1 MSTIKTLL
9 ITPPLTQLNTPYP
22 ATAYLKGFLRE
33 KNISADQ
40 VDLGLELV
48 LKIFSVDGL
57 TAIFDQAEE
66 VIEEANDNAQRIFM
80 LQDDYLETIHP
91 VIQFLQNKD
100 NTLAHS
106 ICQDSFLPRASRF
119 KHVQNVDWTFGT
131 MGINDKARYLA
142 TLYLEDLGDF
152 IIETI
157 TEDFGFSR
165 YAERIAMSATSFTP
179 IDDALHE
186 PMHLLDEWLLEILD
200 KKLQNSQPDLV
211 AFTVPF
217 PGNLYG
223 GLKCGKYIKEN
234 YPEINIAMGG
244 GYPNTELR
252 SLQDPRVFQ
261 YLDFI
266 TLDDGEGPLLNL
278 LKYLEGKISSKQLQ
292 RTYMLNEEGDVHFID
307 QKVQDVIT
315 HSEVGTPDYSD
326 LLLDQYLSVIDVAN
340 PMHRLWNDGRWN
352 KLTVAHGCYWKKCTF
367 CDISLDYIGRYDPAP
382 AKMIVDRIEQIV
394 NETGQTGFHF
404 VDEAAPPLAL
414 RDIAIEIIRRGTK
427 ITWWGNIRFEK
438 TFTPDLCTLLAASG
452 CVAVSGGIE
461 VASDRL
467 LELMKKGVTIK
478 QAAQVTKAFS
488 AAGIM
493 VHAYL
498 MYGFPTQN
506 TQETIDSLEVV
517 RQLFANHCLQSGFW
531 HRFAMTA
538 HAPVGLNPDDYKVEQ
553 EEFKFEGFAWNDIP
567 HKDPTGAN
575 HERFG
580 EGLRT
585 SIFNYMHGLELDL
598 PVQQWFDFSTSSTTL
613 SPTLIEEALTENTK
627 SDDQLVK
634 HSVLWLGKSPMVEI
648 DEEDQWGKLIFI
660 NKKED
665 LEIETSDIL
674 ADWVAGMMDSFSIY
688 SDDPY
693 SKIETIKED
702 FENETGL
709 DFSELIESEL
719 WQILRENGLLI
730 VRI

>member
-1 MSTIKTLL
+1 MSSIKTLL
-9 ITPPLTQLNTPYP
+9 VTPPLTQLNTPYP

-33 KNISADQ
+33 KNIPAYQ

-48 LKIFSVDGL
+48 LKIFSTEGL
-57 TAIFDQAEE
+57 TALFDAAEE
-66 VIEEANDNAQRIFM
+66 VIEDCSDNVQRIFM
-80 LQDDYLETIHP
+80 LQDDYLETIDP

-106 ICQDSFLPRASRF
+106 ICQDNFLPRAARF
-119 KHVQNVDWTFGT
+119 NQVQNVDWTFGT
-131 MGINDKARYLA
+131 MGLNDKARYLA
-142 TLYLEDLGDF
+142 TLFLEDIGDF
-152 IIETI
+152 IIEAI

-165 YAERIAMSATSFTP
+165 YAERIAMSATNFAP
-179 IDDALHE
+179 IDEVLQQPSHI
-186 PMHLLDEWLLEILD
+186 LDEWLLDILNQKIED
-200 KKLQNSQPDLV
+200 IQPDLI
-211 AFTVPF
+211 ALTVPF

-223 GLKCGKYIKEN
+223 ALKCGKFIKEN
-234 YPEINIAMGG
+234 YPDITVAMGG

-252 SLQDPRVFQ
+252 SLQDPKVFQ

-278 LKYLEGKISSKQLQ
+278 MKHLEGEIPANRLQ
-292 RTYMLNEEGDVHFID
+292 RTYLLDSGEVHYID
-307 QKVQDVIT
+307 QKVQDVIK
-315 HSEVGTPDYSD
+315 HSDVGTPDYSD

-394 NETGQTGFHF
+394 KETGQSGFHF

-414 RDIAIEIIRRGTK
+414 RDIAVELIKRGTK

-438 TFTPDLCTLLAASG
+438 TFTPDLCKLLEVSG

-467 LELMKKGVTIK
+467 LKLMKKGVSVS
-478 QAAQVTKAFS
+478 QAAQVTRAFS
-488 AAGIM
+488 EAGIM

-498 MYGFPTQN
+498 MYGFPTQT

-517 RQLFANHCLQSGFW
+517 RQMFANHCIHSGFW
-531 HRFAMTA
+531 HRFSMTA
-538 HAPVGLNPDDYKVEQ
+538 HAPVGLNPEEYKVEQ
-553 EEFKFEGFAWNDIP
+553 DNFEFEGFAWNDLP
-567 HKDPTGAN
+567 HKDPTGAK

-580 EGLRT
+580 EGLRK

-598 PVQQWFDFSTSSTTL
+598 PVQKWFDFATSSASL
-613 SPTLIEEALTENTK
+613 PLTLIEDSLLENKKEEA
-627 SDDQLVK
+627 QLLK
-634 HSVLWLGKSPMVEI
+634 HSLIWLGKTPMLEI
-648 DEEDQWGKLIFI
+648 DEEDDWAKLIFI

-665 LEIETSDIL
+665 LEIETSPIL
-674 ADWVAGMMDSFSIY
+674 GEWIAEHISDFSIY
-688 SDDPY
+688 EDEYPT
-693 SKIETIKED
+693 IEEIKLL
-702 FENETGL
+702 FEEETGYQ
-709 DFSELIESEL
+709 FSDLIESDT
-719 WQILRENGLLI
+719 WKKLRENGLLI
-730 VRI
+730 IRF